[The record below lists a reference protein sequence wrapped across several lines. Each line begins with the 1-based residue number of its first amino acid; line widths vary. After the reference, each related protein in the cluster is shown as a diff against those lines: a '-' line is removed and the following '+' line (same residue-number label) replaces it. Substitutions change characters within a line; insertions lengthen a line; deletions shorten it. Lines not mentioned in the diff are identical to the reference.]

1 MLLLLTLLADAATF
15 GERLRKARKM
25 AGLSQK
31 EVAKRVGMSQSNL
44 SELEN
49 NQYPSSAFTPRLAH
63 LYGLNARWL
72 ADGLGPPTQEGD
84 IAPNVSPGPDIQGSV
99 PLISWV
105 RAGELC
111 ESPEGLNPADAS
123 EWFDCPVKH
132 GPRTF
137 CLRVD
142 GDSMDDGTSDGYREG
157 EIIFVDPDA
166 DPAPGRDV
174 VVRSPENKTTFKR
187 LKEDSEGRY
196 LLALNGKKIVRVP
209 EGTHYCGVVI
219 FSGVRR

>member
-1 MLLLLTLLADAATF
+1 MLLLLLLSQQGADSFAD
-15 GERLRKARKM
+15 RLRIARK
-25 AGLSQK
+25 ASGLTQQ
-31 EVAKRVGMSQSNL
+31 EVAGKVGIKQSTL
-44 SELEN
+44 SGLEKGASL
-49 NQYPSSAFTPRLAH
+49 SSTFTPKLAH
-63 LYGLNARWL
+63 VYGVNARWL
-72 ADGLGPPTQEGD
+72 ATGEGAPVAGE
-84 IAPNVSPGPDIQGSV
+84 APNVSPGPDIQGSV

-123 EWFDCPVKH
+123 DWFDCPVKH

-166 DPAPGRDV
+166 DPMPGRDV